1 VHYILLALIAL
12 LVGARGGILFLA
24 ITATTR
30 ELGQVCR
37 RAVVTGYFLFF
48 VAKLS
53 PVLVRLA
60 VGLEAGVGVALGLA
74 QVLLLINLLCFLV
87 VDCLIFHS

>member
-1 VHYILLALIAL
+1 MLKETNHSQQLHAQPPGSTQTDRT
-12 LVGARGGILFLA
+12 VGRQTYKNEEDVL
-24 ITATTR
+24 
-30 ELGQVCR
+30 
-37 RAVVTGYFLFF
+37 F